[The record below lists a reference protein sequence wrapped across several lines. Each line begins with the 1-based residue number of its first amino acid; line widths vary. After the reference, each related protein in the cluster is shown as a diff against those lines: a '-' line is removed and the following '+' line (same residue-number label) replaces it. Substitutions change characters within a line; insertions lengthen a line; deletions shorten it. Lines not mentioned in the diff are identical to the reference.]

1 MYKPL
6 TARPSKAGTAA
17 ASIESASD
25 CVTEAGTVITSE
37 EGGEGSAEEVKDGVK
52 EGVKEGV
59 VEEGVVEEGGEEE
72 GGVEE
77 GGVEEGGVEEA
88 PTMSSTAETSSETS
102 VQSTEYTSTTGS
114 AATKPSSK
122 RRIIKRKQSKPWTQS
137 GIEEELDKAG
147 VSVKEQTEEDGEDW
161 DRYCQL
167 HNDVDTQVGL
177 HLKIL

>member
-37 EGGEGSAEEVKDGVK
+37 EGGEGSAEEVK
-52 EGVKEGV
+52 EGGA
-59 VEEGVVEEGGEEE
+59 EEGVGEEGGE
-72 GGVEE
+72 EE

>member
-52 EGVKEGV
+52 EGVKEGGA
-59 VEEGVVEEGGEEE
+59 EEGVGKEGGE
-72 GGVEE
+72 EE